1 MRLNAGF
8 EGQARLDSNQIGIS
22 ELGGAGEASEA
33 WLPAEKY
40 LFKFL
45 SLLLVRAPMPKGDLH
60 RDLRQIIQRDEG

>member
-22 ELGGAGEASEA
+22 ELGGEASEA